1 MIIFKGQLRI
11 LFHKHMNYKS
21 LAAAI
26 LIMVTSLSSCG
37 LPEDPAKWSDK
48 QLEKWAQNSE
58 WFNALPAKPASITDK
73 REMATQIWLNPES
86 WKVAF
91 EFLSTHKLED
101 LEDGKIF
108 LTQDQKTFA
117 NVQTYVPRESG
128 KFERH
133 CKYIDLQYVFE
144 GAEDHQVSKLENLVD
159 EVLPYSEERDV
170 ALCNSSKDFQ
180 TIRVDKTCFGLYFP
194 ADAHNPNLQ
203 IGGMEK
209 VRKVVVK
216 IPYVN
221 R

>member
-26 LIMVTSLSSCG
+26 LIMVTSLTNCG

-101 LEDGKIF
+101 LQDGKIF
-108 LTQDQKTFA
+108 LTRQQFA
-117 NVQTYVPRESG
+117 KCSLASRSAWNPDLRTLILPTTNGVAVMEEG
-128 KFERH
+128 KHFN
-133 CKYIDLQYVFE
+133 I
-144 GAEDHQVSKLENLVD
+144 
-159 EVLPYSEERDV
+159 
-170 ALCNSSKDFQ
+170 
-180 TIRVDKTCFGLYFP
+180 
-194 ADAHNPNLQ
+194 
-203 IGGMEK
+203 IG
-209 VRKVVVK
+209 
-216 IPYVN
+216 
-221 R
+221 